1 MNALKIMA
9 LKGIYVIYFLLIFF
23 INPVFA
29 VEHPPPENKSSSVL
43 SYGITFFAITP
54 DFKSD
59 ILIHLSILNNENK
72 LDTDKARLVTL
83 ILFKYIHHE
92 GYAPVIGIAENPYSN
107 KIDIDIVQTSK
118 GIIVQINKHR
128 EDKMVDE
135 KLFDNETAEDI
146 AFDISCQLFGRGI

>member
-1 MNALKIMA
+1 MNAYKIKA
-9 LKGIYVIYFLLIFF
+9 LKGVFVSCFLLIFF

-29 VEHPPPENKSSSVL
+29 VEHPPPENKASSVL

-72 LDTDKARLVTL
+72 QDADKARATTL
-83 ILFKYIHHE
+83 ILFKYIEHE
-92 GYAPVIGIAENPYSN
+92 GYNPVIGIADNPYSN

-118 GIIVQINKHR
+118 GIVVQINKHR
-128 EDKMVDE
+128 QDKMVDE
-135 KLFDNETAEDI
+135 KLFTDETAEDI

>member
-29 VEHPPPENKSSSVL
+29 VEHPPPENKASSAL

-59 ILIHLSILNNENK
+59 ISIHLSILPFDK
-72 LDTDKARLVTL
+72 HFADKARFVTINLFDYIDKKGYVPINGILLNLNSEKIDVDIIQTTKGILVKINKYREDGL
-83 ILFKYIHHE
+83 IL
-92 GYAPVIGIAENPYSN
+92 
-107 KIDIDIVQTSK
+107 
-118 GIIVQINKHR
+118 
-128 EDKMVDE
+128 E
-135 KLFDNETAEDI
+135 KLFTDETDEDI

>member
-72 LDTDKARLVTL
+72 LDADKARLVTL

-92 GYAPVIGIAENPYSN
+92 GYAPAIGVVDNPDSN

-128 EDKMVDE
+128 QDKMVDE
-135 KLFDNETAEDI
+135 KLFTDETPEDI